1 MTKHPFNFF
10 FSACTFIIIFYGC
23 TTHKWEPKDMNSEV
37 GPSIEADLKPNSS
50 VCGFVGRCKF
60 DLHYFFG
67 RDYANDP
74 KRKNVLYISGGPGD
88 IVDRANANLDFMRIG
103 ANFIYFDVRGTGY
116 SVIPESN
123 AYDQFLR
130 AQYVVEDIEA
140 LRKKILHVCA
150 EGEATAE
157 SGCKPEPAAWDA
169 IYAHSWG
176 TIVAQIYAR
185 QYPEHVR
192 KLILSAPVARAHGD
206 TELARREK
214 IIDNLIDIFERQRP
228 ESGCDPKLGAVT
240 EISAG
245 PSSRTATFCF
255 LEEAQRKDIRIALT
269 TLLNDIGQDYGST
282 AFVDSFYGY
291 LKVEKHFTEKYQQY
305 PREFFRALRQLE
317 WLGAGEKDGM
327 RFESTVIQK
336 KIDAAFFVGYHLMP
350 IDKPSSEE
358 FRCDPD
364 ADFLARL
371 KTPDLKNDFCKR
383 IEAAWRDLRSDRSN
397 DGSLRARSVF
407 GVYDGVTR
415 WIFEML
421 YQERQLD
428 GDGCFT
434 GGDLQDVASGY
445 RLKDKP
451 AMREHARKL
460 GMSRFEKICP
470 WDPKRFRH
478 NVDTLIF
485 TGDADPITAGGQA
498 EYLFEMG
505 LTPGKRV
512 LVQFPGAGHLMSLQA
527 NAETTSADEFPNL
540 VQRFLTRSVDQ
551 FIQDEIV
558 IDSKCALGAKLFPP
572 KPERNQLQEKL
583 VNFGASDDITTNQ
596 NKAEAKQGRVNRQAE
611 C

>member
-1 MTKHPFNFF
+1 
-10 FSACTFIIIFYGC
+10 
-23 TTHKWEPKDMNSEV
+23 MNSET
-37 GPSIEADLKPNSS
+37 GPSLEADLKPNSPF
-50 VCGFVGRCKF
+50 CGFVGRCKF

-88 IVDRANANLDFMRIG
+88 IVDRVNANLDFMRIR

-123 AYDQFLR
+123 VYDQFLR

-140 LRKKILHVCA
+140 LRKKILNVCV
-150 EGEATAE
+150 EGETTAE
-157 SGCKPEPAAWDA
+157 PECKPEPAAWDA

-185 QYPEHVR
+185 QYPEHVK

-206 TELARREK
+206 TELARRTK

-228 ESGCDPKLGAVT
+228 ESGCDPKLGAIT
-240 EISAG
+240 EINPGAG
-245 PSSRTATFCF
+245 PGTATFCF
-255 LEEAQRKDIRIALT
+255 LEEDQRRDIRIELT

-282 AFVDSFYGY
+282 AFVDSFYSY
-291 LKVEKHFTEKYQQY
+291 LKADKDFTEKYQY

-317 WLGAGEKDGM
+317 WLGAGEKEGM

-336 KIDAAFFVGYHLMP
+336 KIDAAFFVGYYLMLKY
-350 IDKPSSEE
+350 KPVLTGSEDFSCDNDAE
-358 FRCDPD
+358 F
-364 ADFLARL
+364 LLRL
-371 KTPDLKNDFCKR
+371 KTPTLKRNFCKR
-383 IEAAWRDLRSDRSN
+383 IEGAWRDLRNDRSN

-407 GVYDGVTR
+407 GLYDGLTR
-415 WIFEML
+415 WTFEML
-421 YQERQLD
+421 YKERRLD

-434 GGDLQDVASGY
+434 GGVLQDVASGY
-445 RLKDKP
+445 VLKDKP
-451 AMREHARKL
+451 AMREQARKL
-460 GMSRFEKICP
+460 ATSRFERICP

-478 NVDTLIF
+478 DVDTLIF

-512 LVQFPGAGHLMSLQA
+512 LIEFPGAGHLMSLQA
-527 NAETTSADEFPNL
+527 KVETTSADEFPNL

-572 KPERNQLQEKL
+572 KPERKQLQEKL
-583 VNFGASDDITTNQ
+583 VDFGASDDITTNQ
-596 NKAEAKQGRVNRQAE
+596 NNAEAKQGTLNRRAE